1 MIQAIITGDIVH
13 SSRMSVGHREWLFKQ
28 IADALKQWNKDF
40 GMRSEIFRG
49 DSFQCLVKN
58 SADALK
64 LTLLIKTYIR
74 SLNPSKL
81 YEVIKKEDPK
91 TKREII
97 FPTWIFDARI
107 AIGIGE
113 IEFLSNKLAS
123 SGGKAFQL
131 SGQLLDKIKNKKQSL
146 AIATEDRFKEELE
159 TEFILLDALISRTTA
174 LQCEVINL
182 KLLGYTEHQIAENL
196 EVGQSAI
203 NQRSK
208 SGNWKAIETILK
220 RFEQIYANEN

>member
-1 MIQAIITGDIVH
+1 MIQAIITGDMIH
-13 SSRMSVGHREWLFKQ
+13 STRMSMKHRDWLLKQ

-49 DSFQCLVKN
+49 DSFQCLVKKP
-58 SADALK
+58 ADALK
-64 LTLLIKTYIR
+64 LSMLLKTFIR
-74 SLNPSKL
+74 SLIPDDLNTIRKMDSRAIRKG
-81 YEVIKKEDPK
+81 
-91 TKREII
+91 II

-113 IEFLSNKLAS
+113 IELLSKRLAS

-131 SGQLLDKIKNKKQSL
+131 SGQLLDRMKSRRQSL

-159 TEFILLDALISRTTA
+159 TEFFLLDAIISKTTP
-174 LQCEVINL
+174 LQCEVITL
-182 KLLGYTEHQIAENL
+182 KLLGYTEHQIAEQL

-203 NQRSK
+203 NQRSN
-208 SGNWKAIETILK
+208 SGNWNAIELMLK
-220 RFEQIYANEN
+220 RFEKMYADE